1 MSSFRV
7 APEAG
12 TVLASL
18 VYERR
23 IVGMLTSTV
32 TVISLSRRSAFVP
45 WLVLGPRG
53 LLGYWVNV
61 GTIVTS
67 SSVTTPSTMRNDR
80 TSSASGSR
88 VDTKR

>member
-7 APEAG
+7 AHEAD

-18 VYERR
+18 VYVRR

-32 TVISLSRRSAFVP
+32 SVISLSRRSAFWP
-45 WLVLGPRG
+45 WLVLSP
-53 LLGYWVNV
+53 LSLGYWVNV
-61 GTIVTS
+61 GMIVTS

-80 TSSASGSR
+80 TSSVSGSR